1 MRARAPVFSAATL
14 VLGSLPV
21 SFPLRATQRLS
32 KASDAAEKYLSHF
45 QPYSVTLIARFIRF
59 IAGAFVAVL
68 ILMALLDE
76 DTLLTSHVVGRYPPT
91 TSILI
96 ILIIILLLLILNIFL
111 NNTLLLFEGCSLN
124 FFPNNV
130 TYLLLHAFLDPFGL
144 QIAGLV
150 AGCVGHHCRPLART
164 YPR

>member
-1 MRARAPVFSAATL
+1 MLHEVTLLLPSARAHACVPCCHF
-14 VLGSLPV
+14 VLSSLPV

-91 TSILI
+91 PPILI
-96 ILIIILLLLILNIFL
+96 LIFYYYSCSLNIF
-111 NNTLLLFEGCSLN
+111 
-124 FFPNNV
+124 
-130 TYLLLHAFLDPFGL
+130 
-144 QIAGLV
+144 
-150 AGCVGHHCRPLART
+150 
-164 YPR
+164 